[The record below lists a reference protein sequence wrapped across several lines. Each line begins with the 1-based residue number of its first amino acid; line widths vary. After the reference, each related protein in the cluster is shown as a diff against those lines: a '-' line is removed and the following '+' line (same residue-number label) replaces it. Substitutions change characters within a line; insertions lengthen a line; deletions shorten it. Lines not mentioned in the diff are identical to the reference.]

1 MEIRKLEEAACEAQ
15 KKKDEEKKE
24 ENRFQEIM
32 KQREKKLNRKTK
44 PYEIT
49 SLEKKDDPG
58 KESGFCG
65 PETTTTNRA
74 KWAKRLESLLRI
86 NTRPF
91 LKRHC
96 YLGSS

>member
-32 KQREKKLNRKTK
+32 KQREKKLNRQTK
-44 PYEIT
+44 PYEIP

-58 KESGFCG
+58 KDSGFCG
-65 PETTTTNRA
+65 PEATTTDRA
-74 KWAKRLESLLRI
+74 Q
-86 NTRPF
+86 
-91 LKRHC
+91 
-96 YLGSS
+96 